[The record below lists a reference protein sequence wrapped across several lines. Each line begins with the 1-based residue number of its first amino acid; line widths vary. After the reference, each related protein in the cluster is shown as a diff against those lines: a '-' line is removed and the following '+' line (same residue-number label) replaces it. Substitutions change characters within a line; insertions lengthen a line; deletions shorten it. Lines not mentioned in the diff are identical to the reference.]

1 MAKGDNKK
9 EAALRDA
16 MKKAPAGAAK
26 LAARGKLNDYLESIG
41 RRTNRAKGEPVNGAG
56 AGAGADYTT
65 PGGVI
70 AAQKA
75 GASVQQYD
83 PYGAQTVVQNPDG
96 AATVTTGLSDP
107 EQQKLG
113 GEQRR
118 DIEINT
124 QIANALSQAR
134 AQGTGPLD
142 TSGIT
147 PVVDA
152 SKFDIMGIQQ
162 ALMGQKR
169 VELERKHASELQN
182 LQSQL
187 VNRGIQPGS
196 PRAQQEMQQIA
207 TRQDEEMRNA
217 EAASYS
223 NASTV
228 GNTQNALYGTALN
241 QRAQQYGELGD
252 AHDQPYRDAANL
264 SGLYG
269 QKAVNNPNV
278 QPYQAP
284 DVQGTAMGFAG
295 LGNDLTIANLNAKTS
310 KEIAAANNAAQLK
323 ATSMS
328 IAAANRGGAAAPVD
342 DPEGEVDAIMPGSK
356 ARYSSNPAF
365 GTRTKTNYSGRFF

>member
-41 RRTNRAKGEPVNGAG
+41 RRTNRAKGEPVNGS
-56 AGAGADYTT
+56 GADYTT

-70 AAQKA
+70 DAQKDA
-75 GASVQQYD
+75 ASIQQYD

-96 AATVTTGLSDP
+96 TATVTTGLSDP

-124 QIANALSQAR
+124 QIANALSQTR
-134 AQGTGPLD
+134 AQGTQPLD

-147 PVVDA
+147 PVIDA
-152 SKFDIMGIQQ
+152 SKFDITKIQE

-182 LQSQL
+182 LQAQL

-217 EAASYS
+217 EAASYT

-228 GNTQNALYGTALN
+228 GNTQNSLYGTALN
-241 QRAQQYGELGD
+241 QRAQQYGELAD
-252 AHDQPYRDAANL
+252 AHDQPYRDASNL
-264 SGLYG
+264 AGLYG

-310 KEIAAANNAAQLK
+310 KEIAAANNAASLK
-323 ATSMS
+323 GIGMQ
-328 IAAANRGGAAAPVD
+328 IAARPAGAAAPVD

-365 GTRTKTNYSGRFF
+365 GTRAKTNYSGRFF